1 MIRHVFVCLV
11 AVSLWFGVLA
21 NPAWSDLDS
30 WGGVAQASKENALA
44 VSMSEDWIDPPPPP
58 KSAPQPTPDPTAS
71 APVSPAP
78 ISPSIEPQPQPDG
91 ALTTPPQL
99 SLSPPESLAASEPEP
114 APRLRLLRTP
124 LRPYRTLPSPAGLS
138 GRFWRTPLRPG

>member
-1 MIRHVFVCLV
+1 MTQQLLV
-11 AVSLWFGVLA
+11 SLIAISLWFGASA
-21 NPAWSDLDS
+21 NPAWSDVDS
-30 WGGVAQASKENALA
+30 WGGVAHASEENAPA
-44 VSMSEDWIDPPPPP
+44 VSTSEDWIDPPPPP

-71 APVSPAP
+71 APASPAP
-78 ISPSIEPQPQPDG
+78 SSPSINPQPQPDG
-91 ALTTPPQL
+91 ALTMTPQP

-124 LRPYRTLPSPAGLS
+124 LRPYRTVPSPAELS